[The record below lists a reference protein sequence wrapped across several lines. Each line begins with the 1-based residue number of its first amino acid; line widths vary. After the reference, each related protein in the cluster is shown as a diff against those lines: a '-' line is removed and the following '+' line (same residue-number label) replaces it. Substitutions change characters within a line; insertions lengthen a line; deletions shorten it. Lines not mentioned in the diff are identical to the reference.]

1 MFGLKNSLRTMAAAA
16 ALMGAALG
24 TAGCATAEAP
34 AGFVPDPARTAVL
47 ITDPQNDFMSDEGVA
62 WGLVKDNVLRLHTR
76 ENIAKLITTAK
87 TEDVPLFVSPH
98 FYFPQDAGWLQ
109 RGPIQQ
115 TLHDIHMFEVAG
127 PTDYSTIAGTGADF
141 YAPLKSAIL
150 DGETVIASPHKI
162 YGPESSDLAMQLRK
176 RGIDT
181 VIMGGFAANLCTDSH
196 MRELVEQ
203 GFNVVMVKDAVGA
216 PGEEA
221 YDAALLNYSMI
232 ANAVWTTDEAV
243 AFLK

>member
-1 MFGLKNSLRTMAAAA
+1 MFGLKSSRESFAA
-16 ALMGAALG
+16 ALAMAGAIL
-24 TAGCATAEAP
+24 TFAGCASAEPA
-34 AGFVPDPARTAVL
+34 AGFQPDPARTAVL
-47 ITDPQNDFMSDEGVA
+47 ITDPQNDFMSEKGAA
-62 WGLVKDNVLRLHTR
+62 WGLVKGNVERLHTR
-76 ENIAKLITTAK
+76 ENIAKLIASAK
-87 TEDVPLFVSPH
+87 SEDVPLFVSPH
-98 FYFPQDAGWLQ
+98 FYFPQDGGWLA

-127 PTDYSTIAGTGADF
+127 PVDYSKIAGTGAD
-141 YAPLKSAIL
+141 
-150 DGETVIASPHKI
+150 
-162 YGPESSDLAMQLRK
+162 DLVMQLRK
-176 RGIDT
+176 HGIDT

-203 GFNVVMVKDAVGA
+203 GFNVVMVEDAVGA

-221 YDAALLNYSMI
+221 YDAAVLNYSMI

>member
-1 MFGLKNSLRTMAAAA
+1 MFGLKSSRKGFAA
-16 ALMGAALG
+16 ALAVAGAML
-24 TAGCATAEAP
+24 TFAGCASAEPA
-34 AGFVPDPARTAVL
+34 AGFQPDPARTAVL
-47 ITDPQNDFMSDEGVA
+47 ITDPQNDFMSEKGAA
-62 WGLVKDNVLRLHTR
+62 WGLVKGNVERLHTR
-76 ENIAKLITTAK
+76 ENIAKLIASAK
-87 TEDVPLFVSPH
+87 SEDVPLFVSPH
-98 FYFPQDAGWLQ
+98 YYFPQDGGWLV

-127 PTDYSTIAGTGADF
+127 PVDYSKIAGTGADF
-141 YAPLKSAIL
+141 YGPLKPAIL
-150 DGETVIASPHKI
+150 DGETVIVSPHKI
-162 YGPESSDLAMQLRK
+162 YGPESNDLVMQLRK
-176 RGIDT
+176 HGIDT

-203 GFNVVMVKDAVGA
+203 GFNVVMVEDAVGA

-221 YDAALLNYSMI
+221 YDAAVLNYSMI

>member
-1 MFGLKNSLRTMAAAA
+1 MFGLKSSLRASAAAVT
-16 ALMGAALG
+16 LIGAAIAA
-24 TAGCATAEAP
+24 TGCATGEP
-34 AGFVPDPARTAVL
+34 TAGFQPDPARTAVL
-47 ITDPQNDFMSDEGVA
+47 ITDPQNDFMSEKGAA
-62 WGLVKDNVLRLHTR
+62 WGLVKDNVERLHTR
-76 ENIAKLITTAK
+76 ENIAKLIVTAK
-87 TEDVPLFVSPH
+87 SEEVPLFVSPH
-98 FYFPQDAGWLQ
+98 FYYPQDGGWIA

-127 PTDYSTIAGTGADF
+127 PVDYSKITGTGADF
-141 YAPLKSAIL
+141 YGPLKSAIL
-150 DGETVIASPHKI
+150 DGKTVIVSPHKI
-162 YGPESSDLAMQLRK
+162 YGPESNDLVMQLRK

-216 PGEEA
+216 PGEDA
-221 YDAALLNYSMI
+221 YDAAVLNYSMI